1 MSNKGRVIVISGP
14 SGVGKSTIC
23 NIILK
28 KRNDLWFSISTTSRV
43 QRKGEQQ
50 NREYIFISKSS
61 FLEQIKQNRF
71 LEYAE
76 VHGNL
81 YGTPREPLEKVL
93 EGGKNVLLDIDV
105 QGAQK
110 IMTLFSA
117 GIFIFLI
124 PPKFGDLKERLQ
136 KRNTDNTDEI
146 SKRLIQAQKE
156 MEYMKDYK
164 YIIQNI
170 KIADTVR
177 SILEILKNELDR
189 NAEL

>member
-1 MSNKGRVIVISGP
+1 M
-14 SGVGKSTIC
+14 
-23 NIILK
+23 
-28 KRNDLWFSISTTSRV
+28 

-136 KRNTDNTDEI
+136 KRNTDGACGRNPCGH
-146 SKRLIQAQKE
+146 AGYQK
-156 MEYMKDYK
+156 
-164 YIIQNI
+164 
-170 KIADTVR
+170 AH
-177 SILEILKNELDR
+177 S
-189 NAEL
+189 